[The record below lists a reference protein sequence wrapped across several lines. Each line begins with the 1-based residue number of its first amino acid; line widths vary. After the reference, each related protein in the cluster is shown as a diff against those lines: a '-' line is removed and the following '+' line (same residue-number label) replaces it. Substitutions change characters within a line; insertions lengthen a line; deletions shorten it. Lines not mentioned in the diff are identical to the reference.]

1 MFRASIT
8 WLVAAVC
15 AVSFLGAAGSKTILF
30 LGDSLT
36 AGYGLDPALAFPAL
50 VQEKINEAGL
60 PYKVVNAG
68 VSGDTSAGGMRRIAW
83 LLKRPVDVLF
93 VELGAN
99 DGLRGIPLD
108 STEKNLQTI
117 IDRTR
122 NAYPGCKVVIAGM
135 MVPPNLGP
143 EYTAR
148 FQKIFKDLAKKNDAI
163 LMPFLLEGVAG
174 NPALNL
180 PDGIHP
186 TAEGHRI
193 VAGNVW
199 KWLVPVLE
207 ARN

>member
-1 MFRASIT
+1 MFRTSIT
-8 WLVAAVC
+8 WMVAALC
-15 AVSFLGAAGSKTILF
+15 SIGCFGAAQSETILF

-50 VQEKINEAGL
+50 IQKKIDEAGL

-68 VSGDTSAGGMRRIAW
+68 VSGDTSAGGVRRIDW

-93 VELGAN
+93 LELGAN

-108 STEKNLQTI
+108 STEKNLQSI

-122 NAYPGCKVVIAGM
+122 ESYPDCRIMIAGM

-143 EYTAR
+143 DYTAR
-148 FQKIFKDLAKKNDAI
+148 FQGIFKELAEKNHAV

-174 NPALNL
+174 RPALNL

-186 TAEGHRI
+186 TEEGHRI
-193 VAGNVW
+193 VARNVW
-199 KWLVPVLE
+199 KWLAPIL
-207 ARN
+207 RGGK